1 MTTHLTIATTLDEAL
16 SAMAAGARPIAGGT
30 DLVVGARVGKE
41 PLPEQ
46 LVAIDRLEELD
57 IVGLV
62 PGGSDDPTPLLFV
75 GAMVSH
81 ATIMDHPL
89 IGASYSGLADAS
101 ALVGSPSTRNV
112 GTIGGNVMNASPA
125 MDTGAPL
132 LAMGAM
138 AALKS
143 VSGSRTVPLA
153 ELWTGPGTTSAK
165 PDELCE
171 AILIPRRMGS
181 EGSAYVRLEYRRAME
196 IAVVGAGA
204 AVTLNEDG
212 TVAKASV
219 ALTAVGPTIMQV
231 TGLEE
236 MLIGTPLDDLSL
248 SAVAMLA
255 SDQASP
261 ISDLR
266 ASDKYRRHTVGVM
279 AKRALEAAG
288 KRAAGET
295 IPIPVNRAQG
305 IGAARIGA
313 EGSGAAP
320 NDAAPNGA
328 VK

>member
-1 MTTHLTIATTLDEAL
+1 MKMATHLTIATTLDEAL
-16 SAMAAGARPIAGGT
+16 SAMADGARPIAGGT

-46 LVAIDRLEELD
+46 LVAIDRLGELD

-75 GAMVSH
+75 GSMVSH
-81 ATIMDHPL
+81 ATIMSDPL
-89 IGASYSGLADAS
+89 ITASYSGLADAS

-132 LAMGAM
+132 LAMGAV
-138 AALKS
+138 AVLQS
-143 VSGSRTVPLA
+143 LSGTRNVPLA
-153 ELWTGPGTTSAK
+153 ELWIGPGKTSAK
-165 PDELCE
+165 PDELCV

-219 ALTAVGPTIMQV
+219 ALTAVGPTILEV

-236 MLIGTPLDDLSL
+236 LLVGTPLDDLSL

-255 SDQASP
+255 SDQSSP

-266 ASDKYRRHTVGVM
+266 ASEKYRRHTVGVM

-295 IPIPVNRAQG
+295 ISIPVNRAQG
-305 IGAARIGA
+305 IGAV
-313 EGSGAAP
+313 
-320 NDAAPNGA
+320 PNGA